1 MSANAEALRGSEVIG
16 SSHETSLCRTDSAC
30 DTNIWNPEDFAR
42 EQIRGLVRRVFFA
55 TRARPV
61 KQVVFSAAE
70 PHLDVAFICEQ
81 VARALAAET
90 SSQVALVDQQQGLEE
105 FGRSPARSRGSA
117 PIKVRSAQM
126 ALNLWRVPKDGLG
139 EYSKESGAGHHWLSC
154 LAELRNEFEYAVI
167 HGPPAA
173 VSSEAALLGQM
184 TDGIILVLGAHSTR
198 RATARKIKETLEAAQ
213 SRILGTVLS
222 ERTFPMPERIYRR
235 L

>member
-1 MSANAEALRGSEVIG
+1 MSANAEVLRGG
-16 SSHETSLCRTDSAC
+16 SRATSSPHEAALPQTESAC
-30 DTNIWNPEDFAR
+30 DANIWSVEAFAR
-42 EQIRGLVRRVFFA
+42 EQVRTLVRRVFFA
-55 TRARPV
+55 KETRPI

-70 PHLDVAFICEQ
+70 ANLDVASICEQ

-90 SSQVALVDQQQGLEE
+90 SSQVALVSPPYGLEE
-105 FGRSPARSRGSA
+105 ARHLGAHSGSVKSRARQLA
-117 PIKVRSAQM
+117 P
-126 ALNLWRVPKDGLG
+126 NLWRVAKDDLG
-139 EYSKESGAGHHWLSC
+139 DRSKESGTGLRWLSR
-154 LAELRNEFEYAVI
+154 LAELHNEFEYAVV

-173 VSSEAALLGQM
+173 ISSEAALLGQM

-198 RATARKIKETLEAAQ
+198 KATARKIKDGLQAAQ